1 MFDVSAGE
9 ILSAHGSSEKRMT
22 NAEIAAIFYEMAD
35 LLDIMGVE
43 WKPIAFRK
51 AARVIEAEPE
61 DMEKI
66 FRAKGIKGLLELEG
80 VGDAIAKKMVQF
92 IETGKMDEYEE
103 LKKQI
108 PHGVMEM
115 LKIPGL
121 GPKKVARLYKE
132 LKIDSLE
139 KLEKLAKAEKIRK
152 LSGFGEKSEEDILM
166 GLELVKKGTERKL
179 MGMIHPYAMHI
190 IEEIRAI
197 KGVERAEVAGSLRRM
212 RETVKD
218 MDMLVFTRTPETVA
232 KAVQKLSEV
241 EKVERAGNTLA
252 SVRLKN
258 GISADI
264 RMLAPELYGSGLV
277 HFTGSKEHGIA
288 LRNRAIKMGMKFSEY
303 GLVKGKK
310 IVASKTEKDVY
321 AALGLQEVPPE
332 MRENNGEIELA
343 EKKKLPDL
351 IGYEDIRGDLHT
363 HTNWSDGAHTTEQMV
378 ARAVELG
385 YEYYAITDH
394 SKSDVVANGLDEK
407 RLVKRLAEIDALQK
421 KFPRIHLLK
430 GSEVA
435 ILADGKMDYSDK
447 ILKELDIVIGS
458 IHSGFKNDEKKM
470 TSRLTSALE
479 NEYLHFIAHPSGR
492 LINQRN
498 PYAFDVEKVLDAAKK
513 NEKAFEINAF
523 PSRLDFDA
531 QRIRM
536 CVERKIPLVIN
547 TDSHSIQNLDF
558 MKFGIGQA
566 RRGWA
571 GKENVLN
578 TLTWKKFEKTI
589 KK

>member
-1 MFDVSAGE
+1 
-9 ILSAHGSSEKRMT
+9 MT
-22 NAEIAAIFYEMAD
+22 NAQIAAIFYEMAD
-35 LLDIMGVE
+35 LLDILGVE

-51 AARVIEAEPE
+51 AARVIESEPE
-61 DMEKI
+61 DMETIYKK
-66 FRAKGIKGLLELEG
+66 RGIKGLLELEG

-139 KLEKLAKAEKIRK
+139 KLEKFAKAEKIRK

-179 MGMIHPYAMHI
+179 MGVIHPYAMQI
-190 IEEIRAI
+190 IDEIRKI
-197 KGVERAEVAGSLRRM
+197 KNVERAEVAGSLRRM

-218 MDMLVFTRTPETVA
+218 MDLLVFTKKPSEVA
-232 KAVQKLSEV
+232 KAVQKISEV
-241 EKVERAGNTLA
+241 EKVERAGETLV

-258 GISADI
+258 GINADV
-264 RMLAPELYGSGLV
+264 RMLSPELYGSGLV

-310 IVASKTEKDVY
+310 MVASQTEKDVY

-332 MRENNGEIELA
+332 MRENQGEMELA
-343 EKKKLPDL
+343 ERKKLPEL
-351 IGYEDIRGDLHT
+351 VGYEDILGDLHT

-378 ARAVELG
+378 ARAVEIG
-385 YEYYAITDH
+385 YDYYAITDH
-394 SKSDVVANGLDEK
+394 SKSDVVANGLNEK
-407 RLVKRLAEIDALQK
+407 RLMEHLGEIDKLQK
-421 KFPRIHLLK
+421 KFPRIQLLK

-435 ILADGKMDYSDK
+435 ILADGTMDYSDK
-447 ILKELDIVIGS
+447 ILKELDIVIAS

-470 TSRLTSALE
+470 TARMVAALE
-479 NEYLHFIAHPSGR
+479 NEHVTFVAHPTGR
-492 LINQRN
+492 LLNQRN
-498 PYAFDVEKVLDAAKK
+498 PYALNVEKIMDAAQK

-531 QRIRM
+531 THVRM
-536 CVERKIPLVIN
+536 CVQRNIPLVIN
-547 TDSHSIQNLDF
+547 TDAHSIQNLDF

-571 GKENVLN
+571 EKKNILN
-578 TLTWKKFEKTI
+578 AQPLKKWLL

>member
-1 MFDVSAGE
+1 M
-9 ILSAHGSSEKRMT
+9 K
-22 NAEIAAIFYEMAD
+22 NKEIAAIFYEMAD
-35 LLDIMGVE
+35 LLDILGVE
-43 WKPIAFRK
+43 WKPLAFRK
-51 AARVIEAEPE
+51 AARVIESEPE
-61 DMEKI
+61 DVEKI
-66 FRAKGIKGLLELEG
+66 FRKSGEKGLKELEG
-80 VGDAIAKKMVQF
+80 VGDAIAKKIGEF
-92 IETGKMDEYEE
+92 IETGKVKEHEE

-108 PHGVMEM
+108 PDGVESM

-121 GPKKVARLYKE
+121 GPKKVARLFKE

-179 MGMIHPYAMHI
+179 LGIILPYA
-190 IEEIRAI
+190 EEIVNEIR
-197 KGVERAEVAGSLRRM
+197 KLPHVERAEVAGSLRRM

-218 MDMLVFTRTPETVA
+218 MDMLVFTRTPGVVS

-241 EKVERAGNTLA
+241 EKVERAGDTLV

-258 GISADI
+258 GISADV
-264 RMLAPELYGSGLV
+264 RMLAPDLYGSGLV

-310 IVASKTEKDVY
+310 IVASKSEKDVY

-332 MRENNGEIELA
+332 MRENEGEIELA
-343 EKKKLPDL
+343 EKKKLPE
-351 IGYEDIRGDLHT
+351 IVGYDDIRGDLHT
-363 HTNWSDGAHTTEQMV
+363 HTVWSDGAHTTEQMV
-378 ARAVELG
+378 SRAVELG

-394 SKSDVVANGLDEK
+394 SKSDVVANGLNEK
-407 RLVKRLAEIDALQK
+407 RVKEHMMEIDKLQK
-421 KFPRIHLLK
+421 KFPQITLLK

-435 ILADGKMDYSDK
+435 ILTNGEMDYSNK
-447 ILKELDIVIGS
+447 VLKELDIVIAS

-470 TSRLTSALE
+470 TARMVGALE
-479 NEYLHFIAHPSGR
+479 NEHVTFIAHPTGR

-498 PYAFDVEKVLDAAKK
+498 PYALNTEKIMDAAQRTG
-513 NEKAFEINAF
+513 KAFEINAF

-531 QRIRM
+531 KNVHS

-547 TDSHSIQNLDF
+547 TDAHSVQNLDF

-571 GKENVLN
+571 TKKDILN
-578 TLTWKKFEKTI
+578 AQPLQKWLKK
-589 KK
+589 

>member
-1 MFDVSAGE
+1 
-9 ILSAHGSSEKRMT
+9 MT
-22 NAEIAAIFYEMAD
+22 NAQIAQIFYEMAD
-35 LLDIMGVE
+35 VLDILGVE

-51 AARVIEAEPE
+51 AARVIETLPE
-61 DMEKI
+61 DVATIYQKN
-66 FRAKGIKGLLELEG
+66 GIKGLKELDG
-80 VGDAIAKKMVQF
+80 VGDAIAKKMIQF

-108 PHGVMEM
+108 PRGVMEM

-121 GPKKVARLYKE
+121 GPKKVARLFNE

-139 KLEKLAKAEKIRK
+139 KLEKFARAEKIRT
-152 LSGFGEKSEEDILM
+152 LNGFGEKSEEDILM

-179 MGMIHPYAMHI
+179 MGIIYPYAQQI
-190 IEEIRAI
+190 IEEIREI

-218 MDMLVFTRTPETVA
+218 MDMLVFTRQPESVA
-232 KAVQKLSEV
+232 KAIQKLSEV
-241 EKVERAGNTLA
+241 EKVERAGDTLV
-252 SVRLKN
+252 SVRLKM
-258 GISADI
+258 GINSDI
-264 RMLAPELYGSGLV
+264 RMLSPELYGSGLV

-310 IVASKTEKDVY
+310 IIASKTEKDVY

-332 MRENNGEIELA
+332 MRENSGEIELA
-343 EKKKLPDL
+343 ERKKLPEL
-351 IGYEDIRGDLHT
+351 IGYEDILGDLHT
-363 HTNWSDGAHTTEQMV
+363 HTVWSDGAHSTEEMV
-378 ARAVELG
+378 RKAISLN

-394 SKSDVVANGLDEK
+394 SKSDVVANGLNEK
-407 RLVKRLAEIDALQK
+407 RLMEHVKEIDALQK
-421 KFPRIHLLK
+421 KFPRIQLLK

-435 ILADGKMDYSDK
+435 ILANGELDYSNK
-447 ILKELDIVIGS
+447 VLKELDIVIAS

-470 TSRLTSALE
+470 TARMVAALE
-479 NEYLHFIAHPSGR
+479 NEFVTFVAHPTGR

-498 PYAFDVEKVLDAAKK
+498 PYALNEEKVMDVAQRTG
-513 NEKAFEINAF
+513 KAFEINAF

-531 QRIRM
+531 KHVRA
-536 CVERKIPLVIN
+536 CVERRIPLVIN
-547 TDSHSIQNLDF
+547 TDAHSIQNLDF

-571 GKENVLN
+571 TKKDILN
-578 TLTWKKFEKTI
+578 AQPIQKWLKK
-589 KK
+589 

>member
-1 MFDVSAGE
+1 
-9 ILSAHGSSEKRMT
+9 MT
-22 NAEIAAIFYEMAD
+22 NAQIAAIFYDMAD

-51 AARVIEAEPE
+51 AARVIESEPE
-61 DMEKI
+61 DMETI
-66 FRAKGIKGLLELEG
+66 FKKKGIKGLLELEG
-80 VGDAIAKKMVQF
+80 VGDAIAKKIVQF
-92 IETGKMDEYEE
+92 IQTGKMEEYED

-108 PHGVMEM
+108 PHGVMDM

-139 KLEKLAKAEKIRK
+139 KLEKLAKAEKIRT

-179 MGMIHPYAMHI
+179 MGMIYPYAHQIM
-190 IEEIRAI
+190 EEIRKI
-197 KGVERAEVAGSLRRM
+197 KGVEKAEIAGSLRRM

-218 MDMLVFTRTPETVA
+218 MDMLVFTHTPETVG

-241 EKVERAGNTLA
+241 EKVERAGETL
-252 SVRLKN
+252 VTIRLKN
-258 GISADI
+258 GISSDV
-264 RMLAPELYGSGLV
+264 RMLSPELYGSGLV

-332 MRENNGEIELA
+332 MRENKGEIELA
-343 EKKKLPDL
+343 EKKKLPNLVD
-351 IGYEDIRGDLHT
+351 YDDIRGDLHT

-378 ARAVELG
+378 SRAVELE

-394 SKSDVVANGLDEK
+394 SKSDVVANGLNEK
-407 RLVKRLAEIDALQK
+407 RLMQHLNEIDKLQK
-421 KFPRIHLLK
+421 KFPQIKLLK

-435 ILADGKMDYSDK
+435 ILADGSLDYSDK

-470 TSRLTSALE
+470 TSRLTCALE
-479 NEYLHFIAHPSGR
+479 NEFLHFIAHPTGR

-498 PYAFDVEKVLDAAKK
+498 PYAFNMKKILDAAKT
-513 NEKAFEINAF
+513 NGKAFEINAF

-531 QRIRM
+531 QHIRM
-536 CVERKIPLVIN
+536 CVERSIPLAIN
-547 TDSHSIQNLDF
+547 TDAHSIQNLDF

-571 GKENVLN
+571 QKENILN
-578 TLTWKKFEKTI
+578 TLPWKQFEKKI
-589 KK
+589 SR

>member
-1 MFDVSAGE
+1 
-9 ILSAHGSSEKRMT
+9 MT
-22 NAEIAAIFYEMAD
+22 NAQIAAIFYEMAD
-35 LLDIMGVE
+35 LLDILGVE

-51 AARVIEAEPE
+51 AARVIESEPE
-61 DMEKI
+61 DMEAI
-66 FRAKGIKGLLELEG
+66 FKKKGIKGLLELDG

-92 IETGKMDEYEE
+92 IETGKMDEYED

-139 KLEKLAKAEKIRK
+139 KLEKLARAEKIRK

-179 MGMIHPYAMHI
+179 MGMIYPYAHQI
-190 IEEIRAI
+190 IEEIRAM

-218 MDMLVFTRTPETVA
+218 MDMLVFTPTPSAVA
-232 KAVQKLSEV
+232 KMVQKLSEV
-241 EKVERAGNTLA
+241 EKVERAGETLV

-258 GISADI
+258 GISADV

-310 IVASKTEKDVY
+310 MVASKTEKDVY

-332 MRENNGEIELA
+332 MRENAGEMELA
-343 EKKKLPDL
+343 EKKKLPAL
-351 IGYEDIRGDLHT
+351 IGYDDILGDLHT
-363 HTNWSDGAHTTEQMV
+363 HTSWSDGAHTTEQMV
-378 ARAVELG
+378 ERAVELG
-385 YEYYAITDH
+385 YAYYAITDH
-394 SKSDVVANGLDEK
+394 SKSDVVANGLNEK
-407 RLVKRLAEIDALQK
+407 RLAQHLKEIDLLQK
-421 KFPRIHLLK
+421 KFPRIRLLK

-435 ILADGKMDYSDK
+435 ILADGKMDYPDK
-447 ILKELDIVIGS
+447 ILKELDIVIAS

-470 TSRLTSALE
+470 TERMVAALE
-479 NEYLHFIAHPSGR
+479 NEHVTFVAHPTGR

-498 PYAFDVEKVLDAAKK
+498 PYALNVEKVLDVAKK
-513 NEKAFEINAF
+513 NGKAFEINAF

-531 QRIRM
+531 VRVKM
-536 CVERKIPLVIN
+536 CVERRIPLVIN
-547 TDSHSIQNLDF
+547 TDAHSIQNLDF

-571 GKENVLN
+571 EKKDVLN
-578 TLTWKKFEKTI
+578 AQPLQKWFKK
-589 KK
+589 

>member
-1 MFDVSAGE
+1 
-9 ILSAHGSSEKRMT
+9 MT
-22 NAEIAAIFYEMAD
+22 NAQIAAIFYDMAD
-35 LLDIMGVE
+35 LLDILGVE

-51 AARVIEAEPE
+51 AARVIESEPE
-61 DMEKI
+61 DMEAIYTK
-66 FRAKGIKGLLELEG
+66 KGIKGLLELEG
-80 VGDAIAKKMVQF
+80 VGDAIAKKIVQF

-139 KLEKLAKAEKIRK
+139 KLEKLARAEKIRT
-152 LSGFGEKSEEDILM
+152 LSGFGEKSEEDILT

-179 MGMIHPYAMHI
+179 MGMIYPYAHQI
-190 IEEIRAI
+190 LDEIRAI
-197 KGVERAEVAGSLRRM
+197 KGVEHAEVAGSLRRM

-218 MDMLVFTRTPETVA
+218 MDMLVFTRTPSAVA

-241 EKVERAGNTLA
+241 EKVERAGETLV

-258 GISADI
+258 GINADV

-303 GLVKGKK
+303 GLVKGTKM
-310 IVASKTEKDVY
+310 VASKTEKDVY

-343 EKKKLPDL
+343 EKKKLPEPV
-351 IGYEDIRGDLHT
+351 GYHDILGDLHT
-363 HTNWSDGAHTTEQMV
+363 HTIWSDGAHSTEQMV

-385 YEYYAITDH
+385 YAYYAITDH
-394 SKSDVVANGLDEK
+394 SKSDVVANGLNEK
-407 RLVKRLAEIDALQK
+407 RLLQHMAEIDKLQK
-421 KFPRIHLLK
+421 KFPKIKLLK

-435 ILADGKMDYSDK
+435 ILANGELDYSDK

-470 TSRLTSALE
+470 TARITRALE
-479 NEYLHFIAHPSGR
+479 NEFVTFVAHPTGR

-498 PYAFDVEKVLDAAKK
+498 PYAVNVEKVLDTAQRTG
-513 NEKAFEINAF
+513 KAFEINAF

-531 QRIRM
+531 PHIRM
-536 CVERKIPLVIN
+536 CVERRIPLVIN
-547 TDSHSIQNLDF
+547 TDAHSIQNLDF

-571 GKENVLN
+571 EKKDVLN
-578 TLTWKKFEKTI
+578 AQPLKKWL